1 MSRSKEA
8 HINDVLNLEAHCLA
22 DMARVRGLPGD
33 SRASVTNLDRLFLI
47 CSSQDILSYSSL
59 FCHTLVILFD
69 ASYSKGQNCP
79 NVYDFLFSTRFLC
92 QYFFWARQ
100 IGNKD
105 SLAINV
111 TMCKFH
117 IDSSSLHLE
126 INFLVATIIGCH
138 GQTKQEREGE
148 GKLWFIVNC
157 RLRIEAREQGG
168 LYTGAKGR
176 PARSPAESERT

>member
-1 MSRSKEA
+1 MHWFQQISFVRHYPSNWTFQKQRLHVLQYSIFVENKINMSRSKEA

-111 TMCKFH
+111 TMWKV
-117 IDSSSLHLE
+117 SY
-126 INFLVATIIGCH
+126 
-138 GQTKQEREGE
+138 R
-148 GKLWFIVNC
+148 
-157 RLRIEAREQGG
+157 
-168 LYTGAKGR
+168 
-176 PARSPAESERT
+176 